1 MAALIG
7 ALRVSLSADTAKFEA
22 GMKRAQATA
31 HRTSSGINKSLGL
44 MKAGLAGLAAGLS
57 VGMLTRVVGA
67 ALEYAGSLAEIS
79 QQLGVTTRDLQVF
92 RFAAGQVGV
101 KQEELEK
108 GLGKLTITLGQVA
121 AGAKAPAAALKAI
134 GLNAQEVARMNT
146 GDAFR
151 AISDGLAQVTD
162 RSQRAA
168 IEVALFGRAGAKLDN
183 LLAGGSGALNELAN
197 AAERLGI
204 VLSDEQIAKADQTA
218 DKLDAMK
225 TVLSARIAGVV
236 ADNADA
242 ILQLADALGKVVGF
256 AAQAAGGFASFAS
269 SISNSAPL
277 IISTIE
283 KIMLP
288 LGLFLRGM
296 QALQGATGGH
306 VRGLNKAGK
315 SVTVALPPL
324 KGPGVAGRNI
334 GQFLAPSGG
343 GGRKRGGG
351 GSDDAERKRLEALR
365 KAFQLEEEMR
375 RAQIDILRAQKEL
388 SIGYVARNT
397 ISVQILDLER
407 AAYKAQLDFEVASKE
422 KTQAQADS
430 LLALYDQKDSLE
442 RQAIIADEQAQ
453 AAQDS
458 AHLDQVSLD
467 LDRDRLESEAQLA
480 ETAKEERRI
489 RLKILEH
496 LYAQERA
503 RLEAIIADKQSSD
516 LAKEEARRRLQGL
529 DETEANDRQG
539 VLNDT
544 RGPMGDF
551 LNTLPT
557 TADKWNEALES
568 VAVNGLQSLEDGLIS
583 ILDGTKSVGEAF
595 SDMAKSIIADLVRI
609 AIQKYITAAIGN
621 ALFPGAAGFSS
632 GGYTGYATGGFT
644 GMGNLRRIA
653 GIVHKREYVLNAKAT
668 QRLGV
673 PALNALNRGA
683 PLAAVSNDNSV
694 AGVRG
699 DVHIHMSGAM
709 SDRQA
714 RQTGMQAAAGYKSEM
729 ARASRK
735 GMA

>member
-151 AISDGLAQVTD
+151 AIADGLAQVTD

-242 ILQLADALGKVVGF
+242 ILALADALGKVVGF

-324 KGPGVAGRNI
+324 KGPSVGGRNI
-334 GQFLAPSGG
+334 GQFLAPAGKG
-343 GGRKRGGG
+343 GGRAKKDT
-351 GSDDAERKRLEALR
+351 DDAERKRLEALR

-375 RAQIDILRAQKEL
+375 RAQVDILRAQRDL
-388 SIGYVARNT
+388 SQGYIARNA
-397 ISVQILDLER
+397 ISIQILDRER
-407 AAYKAQLDFEVASKE
+407 EAYQAQLAYEVASKE
-422 KTQAQADS
+422 KTQVQADQ
-430 LLALYDQKDSLE
+430 LLALYDQKDALE
-442 RQAIIADEQAQ
+442 RQAIIADEHAQ

-458 AHLDQVSLD
+458 MHLDDVSRQLD
-467 LDRDRLESEAQLA
+467 HDRLESEAQLA

-496 LYAQERA
+496 LYAMERA
-503 RLEAIIADKQSSD
+503 RLQAVIDDEHSSD
-516 LAKEEARRRLQGL
+516 LAREEARRRLSAL
-529 DETEANDRQG
+529 SETEGNDRKA

-551 LNTLPT
+551 LNDLPT
-557 TADKWNEALES
+557 NADKWNEALES
-568 VAVNGLQSLEDGLIS
+568 VAVNGLRSLEDGLIS

-609 AIQKYITAAIGN
+609 AIQKYITAAIGK
-621 ALFPGAAGFSS
+621 ALFPGAGGFSS
-632 GGYTGYATGGFT
+632 GGYTGYASGGFT
-644 GMGNLRRIA
+644 GMGNVRRIA

-699 DVHIHMSGAM
+699 DVHIHMSGPM

-735 GMA
+735 GLA